1 MNIAI
6 WMAAGGII
14 GWMSFSFLR
23 FNIARGLVISII
35 IGIAGGLLGGDVLSP
50 LLASTVNPG
59 DFNPI
64 SLFMAFASAAGCL
77 IISNMIYHR
86 FGV

>member
-1 MNIAI
+1 
-6 WMAAGGII
+6 
-14 GWMSFSFLR
+14 MSYSFLR
-23 FNIARGLVISII
+23 FNVPRGLFVSML
-35 IGIAGGLLGGDVLSP
+35 IGAAGGMLGGDLLGP
-50 LLASTVNPG
+50 LLASTVHAG

-77 IISNMIYHR
+77 IIGNMVHQH

>member
-1 MNIAI
+1 MNLAI
-6 WMAAGGII
+6 WIVAGGII

-23 FNIARGLVISII
+23 FNVARGLGVSII
-35 IGIAGGLLGGDVLSP
+35 IGVAGGILGGDVLGP
-50 LLASTVNPG
+50 LLASAVNPG

-64 SLFMAFASAAGCL
+64 LLFMAFATAAGCL